1 VKPSTSER
9 GLILAPL
16 GRDAHVAAEMLNES
30 QVSGTI
36 CRTLGEL
43 VAELEAGAGFALV
56 TEEALHAID
65 LHPLASWI
73 ASQPEW
79 SDFPFVL
86 LTQRGGG
93 IERNPAALRFLS
105 TLGNVTFLERPFHPT
120 SLVSLVQSALRG
132 RRRQYEARARLTALA
147 ELNATLE
154 ARVDAAIAARLKD
167 RQRLAKTETALRQAQ
182 KMEAVGQLTGGVA
195 HDFNNLLMAF
205 SSGMYLLDQPMDAK
219 RRRRVVDGMRQA
231 VDRGM
236 ALTRQLLTFSRR
248 RPLAPKTV
256 DLREQLL
263 GMQEMLQRSL
273 RGDVEVKMSFGEALW
288 PVEVDPS
295 ELELAILNLCVNA
308 RDAMPEGGTI
318 SISARNASAAPA
330 AAAAE
335 TVVVAV
341 ADTGVGMAQDVLAH
355 AFEPFFT
362 TKEIGRGSGLGL
374 AQVYGFIVQ
383 SNGQVALESA
393 PGKGTTVLLTFPR
406 SERQLTA
413 ANMARS
419 TAKPPAGL
427 DRHGMPRGSVLLVE
441 DDATVAALSGQ
452 MLENIGLVVTHVKSA
467 SDALEA
473 LSTMQVPDIVFSD
486 VMMPG
491 GMNGVELA
499 REIRRRWPNLPVV
512 LTTGYIEA
520 ARSAV
525 MEGLEVLVKPYA
537 FEVLART
544 LNAHLPKRVAL
555 AR

>member
-1 VKPSTSER
+1 
-9 GLILAPL
+9 
-16 GRDAHVAAEMLNES
+16 
-30 QVSGTI
+30 
-36 CRTLGEL
+36 
-43 VAELEAGAGFALV
+43 
-56 TEEALHAID
+56 
-65 LHPLASWI
+65 
-73 ASQPEW
+73 
-79 SDFPFVL
+79 
-86 LTQRGGG
+86 
-93 IERNPAALRFLS
+93 
-105 TLGNVTFLERPFHPT
+105 
-120 SLVSLVQSALRG
+120 
-132 RRRQYEARARLTALA
+132 
-147 ELNATLE
+147 
-154 ARVDAAIAARLKD
+154 
-167 RQRLAKTETALRQAQ
+167 
-182 KMEAVGQLTGGVA
+182 
-195 HDFNNLLMAF
+195 
-205 SSGMYLLDQPMDAK
+205 
-219 RRRRVVDGMRQA
+219 
-231 VDRGM
+231 
-236 ALTRQLLTFSRR
+236 
-248 RPLAPKTV
+248 V

-362 TKEIGRGSGLGL
+362 TKEVGRGSGLGL

-537 FEVLART
+537 LEVLART